1 MLFSLVF
8 VGGGGN
14 GGGALLMCSFPA
26 YSKQNIAKH

>member
-14 GGGALLMCSFPA
+14 GGALLICSFPA